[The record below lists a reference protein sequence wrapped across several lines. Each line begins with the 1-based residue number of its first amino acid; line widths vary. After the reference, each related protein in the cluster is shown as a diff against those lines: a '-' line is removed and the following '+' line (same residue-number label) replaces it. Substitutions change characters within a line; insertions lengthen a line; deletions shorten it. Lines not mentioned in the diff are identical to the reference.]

1 MDRLPSLLIDVY
13 GKSLEKYFLNKT
25 IEKSAKERK
34 EIASECYI
42 ELSNVCAAYLS

>member
-13 GKSLEKYFLNKT
+13 GKSLGKYFLNKT